1 MSASPSSPDLSVVIP
16 SYNSAL
22 WLPSTLTALRV
33 AIERADITAEV
44 IVVDDGSTD
53 DTVVVLRDWRNDAVA
68 PVTVLSQ
75 PNSGRFA
82 ARRAGLEAASSSTV
96 MLLDSR
102 VLIDA
107 DSLARIWD
115 ESRGGERVWNAH
127 IETDPAAPLV
137 GRFWDVPTRL
147 FWGDY
152 LRRPRT
158 MTLTADNFDSAP
170 KGTTLLLAPLDVL
183 TEAFHHAAPTV
194 ASPLV
199 SDDTKI
205 LRWVAENHGIR
216 IDPRFSAVYRPR
228 TTVKGFLRHAK
239 DRGTLFVD
247 SYAGTTPARSAIL
260 IGLAGAPLALLAV
273 LVSLVLRGKTPAALT
288 VLAAGGLAAAAP
300 AILAAAQRAPRRSV
314 LAYLTYIVPFA
325 GPFWAGIVRGIVV
338 HRSAFSP
345 SSKEPTP

>member
-1 MSASPSSPDLSVVIP
+1 MSLSPVAPDVSVVIP
-16 SYNSAL
+16 SYNSAP
-22 WLPSTLTALRV
+22 WLPSTLTALRG
-33 AIERADITAEV
+33 AIDRAGVVAEV

-53 DTVVVLRDWRNDAVA
+53 DTADVLRGWQDDSVT

-75 PNSGRFA
+75 ANAGRFE
-82 ARRAGLEAASSSTV
+82 ARRSGLEAASASTV

-102 VLIDA
+102 VLIDEN
-107 DSLARIWD
+107 SLARIW
-115 ESRGGERVWNAH
+115 GETQDGVRVWNAH
-127 IETDPAAPLV
+127 IETDPTAPLV

-152 LRRPRT
+152 LRRPRP
-158 MTLTADNFDSAP
+158 MILTAENFDAAP
-170 KGTTLLLAPLDVL
+170 KGTTLLLAPRDLL

-194 ASPLV
+194 ASTLV

-228 TTVKGFLRHAK
+228 TTVRGFLGHAR

-260 IGLAGAPLALLAV
+260 LGLAAAPFAVLGLLA
-273 LVSLVLRGKTPAALT
+273 SLVLRGRAPAALA
-288 VLAAGGLAAAAP
+288 VLAAGGLAAVAP
-300 AILAAAQRAPRRSV
+300 AILAALQRAPRRSV

-325 GPFWAGIVRGIVV
+325 GPFWAGIVRGILV

-345 SSKEPTP
+345 SSKEPAP

>member
-1 MSASPSSPDLSVVIP
+1 MNASKASLELSVVIP
-16 SYNSAL
+16 SYNSAP
-22 WLPSTLTALRV
+22 WLPSTLAALRL
-33 AIERADITAEV
+33 ALERAHVAAEV

-53 DTVVVLRDWRNDAVA
+53 DTVEILRGRRDDDVA
-68 PVTVLSQ
+68 PVTVISQ

-82 ARRAGLEAASSSTV
+82 ARRVGLDAASASLV

-102 VLIDA
+102 VLIGA
-107 DSLARIWD
+107 ESLADIWD
-115 ESRGGERVWNAH
+115 DIDDGVRVWNAH
-127 IETDPAAPLV
+127 IETDPAAPLL

-152 LRRPRT
+152 LRRPRA
-158 MTLTADNFDSAP
+158 MILTAENFDSAP
-170 KGTTLLLAPLDVL
+170 KGTTLLLAPSEVL
-183 TEAFHHAAPTV
+183 REAFHHAAPTV

-205 LRWVAENHGIR
+205 LRWVATNHGIR

-228 TTVKGFLRHAK
+228 TTVRGFLRHAR

-247 SYAGTTPARSAIL
+247 SYAGTTPVRSSV
-260 IGLAGAPLALLAV
+260 LL
-273 LVSLVLRGKTPAALT
+273 
-288 VLAAGGLAAAAP
+288 GLAAAPLAVVALIAGLLLRHKSAAASAVIVGGGLAVASP
-300 AILAAAQRAPRRSV
+300 AILAAAQGTPRRSI

-325 GPFWAGIVRGIVV
+325 APFWSGVVRGIFI

-345 SSKEPTP
+345 SSKEPTT

>member
-1 MSASPSSPDLSVVIP
+1 MSSDLNSPELSVVIP
-16 SYNSAL
+16 SYNSAP
-22 WLPSTLTALRV
+22 WLPSTLDTLRTAIDRA
-33 AIERADITAEV
+33 AISAEV

-53 DTVVVLRDWRNDAVA
+53 DTVEVLRGWHDDTVA
-68 PVTVLSQ
+68 PVRVLSQ
-75 PNSGRFA
+75 PNTGRFA
-82 ARRAGLEAASSSTV
+82 ARRVGLEASSASIV

-107 DSLARIWD
+107 NSLVRIWA
-115 ESRGGERVWNAH
+115 EAQQGVRVWNAH
-127 IETDPAAPLV
+127 IETDPDAPLV

-152 LRRPRT
+152 LRRPRA
-158 MTLTADNFDSAP
+158 MTLTSENFDTAP
-170 KGTTLLLAPLDVL
+170 KGTTLLLAPRDVL
-183 TEAFHHAAPTV
+183 SEAFRQAAPTV

-205 LRWVAENHGIR
+205 LRWVAENHGIQ
-216 IDPRFSAVYRPR
+216 IDPRFTAVYRPR
-228 TTVKGFLRHAK
+228 TTVTGFLRHAR

-260 IGLAGAPLALLAV
+260 VGLAAAPPAVFALLVALVMKRKAPCALAV
-273 LVSLVLRGKTPAALT
+273 V
-288 VLAAGGLAAAAP
+288 AAGGLAAAAP
-300 AILAAAQRAPRRSV
+300 AIVAAAQRAPRRAV